1 MGNDKWDILSGGGLY
16 GEDPRLDAFSNLN
29 ILNSKSKSNNNGKL
43 DPLAFSVVGGDKSE
57 EESKGEEEE
66 EEEEEEDEWPSAPP
80 VDYLER
86 VQVSVVRGNCHQ

>member
-1 MGNDKWDILSGGGLY
+1 M
-16 GEDPRLDAFSNLN
+16 
-29 ILNSKSKSNNNGKL
+29 
-43 DPLAFSVVGGDKSE
+43 VGGDKSE